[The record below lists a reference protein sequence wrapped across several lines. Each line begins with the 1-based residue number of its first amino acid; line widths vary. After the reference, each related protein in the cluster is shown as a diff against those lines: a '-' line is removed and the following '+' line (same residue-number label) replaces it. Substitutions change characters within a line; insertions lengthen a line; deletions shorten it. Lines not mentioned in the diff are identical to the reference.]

1 MRPTK
6 LTDSAKA
13 AILAWAQALA
23 RVPHVKQLAADLGC
37 SQRTVQRWLRQAY
50 LDERR
55 KVEHDRATQPEVMAQ
70 SDVSRGTSG
79 GNIGTHGFGSTTRE
93 QKRR

>member
-6 LTDSAKA
+6 LTDSARA

-55 KVEHDRATQPEVMAQ
+55 KAAQADVLAQ

-79 GNIGTHGFGSTTRE
+79 GNIGTHGFGSTTGE

>member
-55 KVEHDRATQPEVMAQ
+55 KAAQADVLAQ

>member
-55 KVEHDRATQPEVMAQ
+55 KAAQADVLAQ

-79 GNIGTHGFGSTTRE
+79 GNIGTHGFGSTTGE

>member
-6 LTDSAKA
+6 LTDSARA

-55 KVEHDRATQPEVMAQ
+55 KAAQADVLAQ
-70 SDVSRGTSG
+70 SDVSRGPSG